1 MKGVLSYLHEAFRIA
16 SSSSCYPD
24 YILSIGG
31 TTWIVEIKGGFN
43 ASEKSENIDI
53 FAPKK
58 ATALKTYCAKYHLC
72 GGFVCYA
79 ESEDELLLSAD
90 GFSEDIHD
98 PCWKLLREVPG

>member
-1 MKGVLSYLHEAFRIA
+1 M
-16 SSSSCYPD
+16 CPD

-79 ESEDELLLSAD
+79 ESEDELLLSTD

-98 PCWKLLREVPG
+98 PCWKLLREEPG

>member
-1 MKGVLSYLHEAFRIA
+1 MLLFDESNNWNTERRARALELMDKYIAKNAKPSSYI
-16 SSSSCYPD
+16 
-24 YILSIGG
+24 
-31 TTWIVEIKGGFN
+31 TTWTRHG
-43 ASEKSENIDI
+43 
-53 FAPKK
+53 APKK